1 MRLGG
6 AGLQPAPRAAGT
18 CLWACDSPE
27 LDAKG
32 RGRGSRMRAC
42 VQEALC
48 ETRKSVRRIERAGV
62 TAEKKPLSPTATWSG
77 QGGAGFVG
85 DRRK

>member
-1 MRLGG
+1 MPKGVGG
-6 AGLQPAPRAAGT
+6 ARA
-18 CLWACDSPE
+18 CV
-27 LDAKG
+27 
-32 RGRGSRMRAC
+32 RAC

>member
-1 MRLGG
+1 MR
-6 AGLQPAPRAAGT
+6 
-18 CLWACDSPE
+18 ACV
-27 LDAKG
+27 
-32 RGRGSRMRAC
+32 RAC

-48 ETRKSVRRIERAGV
+48 EARKSVRRIERAGV

-85 DRRK
+85 DRRR

>member
-1 MRLGG
+1 
-6 AGLQPAPRAAGT
+6 
-18 CLWACDSPE
+18 
-27 LDAKG
+27 
-32 RGRGSRMRAC
+32 MRAC

-85 DRRK
+85 DRRR